1 MEYFLDV
8 HLFSPEEIALNATV
22 LQWPQKINPIFD
34 EHDDVRIF
42 FFVVYFESCYIL
54 HFFWAIYFVSIY
66 LYLNI

>member
-8 HLFSPEEIALNATV
+8 HFFSPEEIALNATV

-42 FFVVYFESCYIL
+42 FLWYIL
-54 HFFWAIYFVSIY
+54 NLVTFFTSFGLFILSAYTCI
-66 LYLNI
+66 